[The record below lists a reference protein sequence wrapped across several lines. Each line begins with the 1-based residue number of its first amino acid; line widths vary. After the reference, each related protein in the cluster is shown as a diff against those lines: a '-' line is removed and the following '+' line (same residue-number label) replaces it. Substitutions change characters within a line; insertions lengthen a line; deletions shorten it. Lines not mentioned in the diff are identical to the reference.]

1 MMMMMMKPM
10 RNFYSKYSFHAQK
23 KNQAK
28 FNLMLQ
34 TKQYETAL
42 LDLITEQKQDLIFVV
57 IERSQNHEITI

>member
-1 MMMMMMKPM
+1 
-10 RNFYSKYSFHAQK
+10 
-23 KNQAK
+23 
-28 FNLMLQ
+28 MLQ